1 MQDRDSLDKG
11 ESNVEKAKP
20 EEAKPPENP
29 DLSEPGSSFEE
40 QEGEFVPPE
49 EQKKSA
55 TGKAL
60 FLLILVLAGSGSYL
74 YYNDLVPS
82 EILNLIAPKSA
93 PSKPPAVV
101 TQSPPFI
108 EEETVEIPSAP
119 EPAEPIEV
127 LPAPDTHL
135 SGASAEPMTPAH
147 ISGGDSDQTEVE
159 EPQESTSPEESEL
172 AEEPAP
178 VVEPAPVEE
187 PAPVVEPAP
196 MVVDQGKTIEE
207 EVPTMTPSSTE
218 PEEPERSK
226 AAQAYLDFIEASVQK
241 LGELIKEGFNL
252 AWDYM
257 KKKIS

>member
-1 MQDRDSLDKG
+1 MQDPDSLDKG

-20 EEAKPPENP
+20 EETKPPENP
-29 DLSEPGSSFEE
+29 DLSEPGPSFEE

-49 EQKKSA
+49 EQKKSG

-60 FLLILVLAGSGSYL
+60 FLLILVLAGSSSSYL
-74 YYNDLVPS
+74 YYNDLIPS

-108 EEETVEIPSAP
+108 EEEPVEIPSAP

-127 LPAPDTHL
+127 LPAPPQDTHL
-135 SGASAEPMTPAH
+135 SGAVNEPMTPPH
-147 ISGGDSDQTEVE
+147 ISGGDFDQTEVE
-159 EPQESTSPEESEL
+159 EPQETTSPEESES
-172 AEEPAP
+172 AEEPA
-178 VVEPAPVEE
+178 A
-187 PAPVVEPAP
+187 VVEPAP
-196 MVVDQGKTIEE
+196 MVVEQEETVGE
-207 EVPTMTPSSTE
+207 EVTAMPPSSTE

-241 LGELIKEGFNL
+241 LGKLIKEGFNL

-257 KKKIS
+257 KNKIS